1 MINQVIQSG
10 AFMLI
15 VGRKGE
21 KEPRRFYFVVAS
33 HFVRNFSIY
42 IYILYFK
49 NKIFESIT
57 VSHFGWVTQF
67 YMFHFIEPQR
77 QFSLL
82 AFD

>member
-42 IYILYFK
+42 IYIFYIL
-49 NKIFESIT
+49 KIK
-57 VSHFGWVTQF
+57 
-67 YMFHFIEPQR
+67 
-77 QFSLL
+77 FSNQLL
-82 AFD
+82 LVILVG